1 MHQHLHGRVVLLLAL
16 ACACAAVLAQTSTG
30 VAGANP
36 EAGAV
41 VFEQCR
47 VCHTYG
53 PEAAHL
59 VGPNLWQIVGRDIAS
74 QPGFVYS
81 SALRALSG
89 GWSPAALDVFLK
101 HPAQY
106 APGTRMVFAGIADPK
121 ARSDLIAFLAV
132 VDDTPLKASA
142 RQAVTQSDS
151 FGDDWPRGVG
161 REETG
166 VVCSGC
172 HSLAI
177 VKQQGLS
184 LEDWD
189 ELLVWMVEEQ
199 GMPELSRGVRENIL
213 GFLAK
218 NYGRDRKR

>member
-1 MHQHLHGRVVLLLAL
+1 
-16 ACACAAVLAQTSTG
+16 
-30 VAGANP
+30 
-36 EAGAV
+36 
-41 VFEQCR
+41 
-47 VCHTYG
+47 
-53 PEAAHL
+53 
-59 VGPNLWQIVGRDIAS
+59 
-74 QPGFVYS
+74 
-81 SALRALSG
+81 
-89 GWSPAALDVFLK
+89 
-101 HPAQY
+101 
-106 APGTRMVFAGIADPK
+106 MVFAGIADPK

-132 VDDTPLKASA
+132 VDDTPSKVSA
-142 RQAVTQSDS
+142 GQAVTQGDS

-184 LEDWD
+184 REDWD

-199 GMPELSRGVRENIL
+199 GMPELSRGVRESIL

-218 NYGRDRKR
+218 NYGRDRER